1 MSSNVTTSESPE
13 AIASTTGPQV
23 HNSQATHAQQAST
36 THQNTQVAQAH
47 QSQEE
52 LQHPPAPLELIDHVD
67 ELVADIPNQQQN
79 VQNPIAHQANMQ
91 SVAGLSFNQH
101 SPYQNIMQQSN
112 VFPQQP
118 SNPNFAQHTYGYP
131 SQQAF
136 QYPSHAGQQQY
147 PQMGQRFPSQSA
159 FHFNQQFGNPYLS
172 QQNFQQS
179 SQLQAHP
186 HHYAAFQDPRD
197 GAPPQHQSTQGM
209 PLNLAGGGNA
219 LAMQHPEQLGN
230 PAQQVA
236 PAASTHPICH
246 EVGFKNLLEDQDV
259 VESRGADECVS
270 EHSQLVIK
278 EKMSLHDLIKLYE
291 YVQRKG
297 DVYLPADDTYK
308 LFWSALF
315 KNWNSK
321 MPVSESHPLP
331 ARSKSDIHIQVGYY
345 STDASSNQ
353 LANGRRSSKA
363 RKGNA
368 VPIYLSLDLDA
379 EGINWLYKDKNGQRV
394 HRSQVKLLVS
404 LSDTQAKHNV
414 LTHYDTYEKNRVCG
428 HNLQLI
434 IEAARRRVQKWA
446 IAGSGANVEL
456 GVKCRPPTNLLRLVL
471 ASEHFRNQHSK
482 NCAVADLEALRPKSG
497 YGDRK
502 N

>member
-1 MSSNVTTSESPE
+1 MSSNVTTSESP
-13 AIASTTGPQV
+13 STTGPQV
-23 HNSQATHAQQAST
+23 HNSQATHAQQVST

-47 QSQEE
+47 QSQEG
-52 LQHPPAPLELIDHVD
+52 LQHPPAPFELIDHVD

-79 VQNPIAHQANMQ
+79 VQNLIADQANMQ
-91 SVAGLSFNQH
+91 S
-101 SPYQNIMQQSN
+101 SN

-159 FHFNQQFGNPYLS
+159 FTSISSSGTPIFLSKTSNRVHNSRLIRTIMLRFKTHETAHQLSISLLRVCPSTSPEVEMPWPCSTLSNSEIPPSRLLQQ
-172 QQNFQQS
+172 
-179 SQLQAHP
+179 
-186 HHYAAFQDPRD
+186 
-197 GAPPQHQSTQGM
+197 PQHIRSVMKSVSRTSLKIRM
-209 PLNLAGGGNA
+209 SLNPEA
-219 LAMQHPEQLGN
+219 LMNVFPN
-230 PAQQVA
+230 T
-236 PAASTHPICH
+236 AS
-246 EVGFKNLLEDQDV
+246 
-259 VESRGADECVS
+259 SS
-270 EHSQLVIK
+270 SK

-297 DVYLPADDTYK
+297 DVYLPADDAYK

-331 ARSKSDIHIQVGYY
+331 ARSKSDIHIQVGHY

-353 LANGRRSSKA
+353 LANGRRRSKA

-379 EGINWLYKDKNGQRV
+379 EGINWLYQDKNGQRV
-394 HRSQVKLLVS
+394 HRSQVKLLMS
-404 LSDTQAKHNV
+404 
-414 LTHYDTYEKNRVCG
+414 
-428 HNLQLI
+428 
-434 IEAARRRVQKWA
+434 
-446 IAGSGANVEL
+446 
-456 GVKCRPPTNLLRLVL
+456 
-471 ASEHFRNQHSK
+471 
-482 NCAVADLEALRPKSG
+482 
-497 YGDRK
+497 
-502 N
+502 